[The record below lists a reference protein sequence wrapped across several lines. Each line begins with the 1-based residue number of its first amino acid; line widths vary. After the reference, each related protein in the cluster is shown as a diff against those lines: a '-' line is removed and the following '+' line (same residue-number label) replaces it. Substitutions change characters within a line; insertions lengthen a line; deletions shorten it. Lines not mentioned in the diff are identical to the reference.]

1 MMITMITRT
10 TTISSKWKQ
19 CVLITMKSIMI
30 STYEI
35 ELIDFGLH
43 IGKQYEDN
51 DNIESFAYEE
61 SESLINVEDEWNIN
75 NVIQT
80 STRNYWT
87 SLWEKTGV
95 LILIIV
101 VNIDRRIMILS
112 RLERMLFATIK
123 PPTSKKRTSPLLSI
137 MSKHLK
143 ETNSYK

>member
-1 MMITMITRT
+1 
-10 TTISSKWKQ
+10 
-19 CVLITMKSIMI
+19 MKSIMI

-80 STRNYWT
+80 STRNY
-87 SLWEKTGV
+87 
-95 LILIIV
+95 
-101 VNIDRRIMILS
+101 
-112 RLERMLFATIK
+112 
-123 PPTSKKRTSPLLSI
+123 
-137 MSKHLK
+137 
-143 ETNSYK
+143 